1 MIAYVAPD
9 ILLRKYCYKPKK
21 GEKMF
26 EKVRKIIASQ
36 LKISEEQIRRESLIK
51 ADLGADSVD
60 ILQLLMTLEEE
71 QGIEIPDEKLVNF
84 EMVGDIADY
93 LDSVC
98 K

>member
-1 MIAYVAPD
+1 
-9 ILLRKYCYKPKK
+9 
-21 GEKMF
+21 MF

-84 EMVGDIADY
+84 ETVGDIADY

>member
-1 MIAYVAPD
+1 
-9 ILLRKYCYKPKK
+9 
-21 GEKMF
+21 MF

-71 QGIEIPDEKLVNF
+71 QGIEIPDEKLVKF
-84 EMVGDIADY
+84 ETVGDIADY